1 MSDAPSPPESAPDAS
16 DARPQGPA
24 TAVVTGASG
33 GIGLEIARALARH
46 GFELHLVSR
55 GSARGSAA
63 RDAVAAEAR
72 DGARVHFHPADLASL
87 ADVRRVAGDLADAA
101 PTLDLLVN
109 NAGAYVHERSLTEDG
124 FERTFALNHLS
135 PFLLTHLLHG
145 PLAAAAAPRVVTTS
159 SSAERSGPID
169 LERAAY
175 GVPYNALRAYGWSK
189 QANVHFARELARRA
203 PHPALRSY
211 SFHPGF
217 VNTNFG
223 SGAGLLSGL
232 VALAQRAFGR
242 TPEQGAATGVWAAT
256 QSPAPDPNGAFLVDE
271 AVKTP
276 SAAARDEAV
285 TTALWERSEA
295 WVGLREEERWPRR
308 EGAA

>member
-1 MSDAPSPPESAPDAS
+1 MSDATSPTDPSGATPAPHPG
-16 DARPQGPA
+16 ARP
-24 TAVVTGASG
+24 TAIVTGASG
-33 GIGLEIARALARH
+33 GIGYEIARALARH
-46 GFELHLVSR
+46 GFDLHLVSR
-55 GSARGSAA
+55 GGARGSAA

-72 DGARVHFHPADLASL
+72 DGADVRFHPADLASL
-87 ADVRRVAGDLADAA
+87 EDVRRVASDLADAA

-109 NAGAYVHERSLTEDG
+109 NAGAYVHQRALTEDG
-124 FERTFALNHLS
+124 YERTFALNHLS
-135 PFLLTHLLHG
+135 PFLLTHLLRA
-145 PLAAAAAPRVVTTS
+145 PLAAADAPRVVTTS

-211 SFHPGF
+211 AFHPGF

-223 SGAGLLSGL
+223 SGSGLLSGL

-256 QSPAPDPNGAFLVDE
+256 AAPAPDPNGAFLVDE
-271 AVKTP
+271 AVKAP
-276 SAAARDEAV
+276 SAAAQDEAV
-285 TTALWERSEA
+285 TAALWQRSET
-295 WVGLREEERWPRR
+295 WVGLRDDERWPRR
-308 EGAA
+308 EGDA